1 MIPFTKKAKNLEKI
15 RSIMEKIKKEQT
27 DSQKTKNFSIFNSKY
42 GKEMIDSSLERS
54 MKDYDSNSL
63 ETSYQLLHSWDAKG
77 FMSED
82 LGNYLESLIDDE
94 KYQIGI
100 HRVSKV
106 VCPDPHD
113 IHQNDTLYSIC
124 SKGLYLTGH
133 SSSGGYLSNGKN
145 PLYLNISPINNLLH
159 AVEFAKS
166 SYKGSTGGF
175 IIALPSEY
183 VDKELNI
190 KNGHENDLCGYVD
203 GEWALDP
210 KYIVGY
216 ISQDEGVCNFFTRAE
231 IMYEYEKNKE
241 NHSTK

>member
-27 DSQKTKNFSIFNSKY
+27 DSQKTKNFSLFNSKY

-63 ETSYQLLHSWDAKG
+63 ETSYQLLHSCDEKG

-113 IHQNDTLYSIC
+113 IHQYDTLYSIC
-124 SKGLYLTGH
+124 
-133 SSSGGYLSNGKN
+133 
-145 PLYLNISPINNLLH
+145 
-159 AVEFAKS
+159 
-166 SYKGSTGGF
+166 
-175 IIALPSEY
+175 
-183 VDKELNI
+183 
-190 KNGHENDLCGYVD
+190 
-203 GEWALDP
+203 
-210 KYIVGY
+210 
-216 ISQDEGVCNFFTRAE
+216 
-231 IMYEYEKNKE
+231 
-241 NHSTK
+241 